1 MDVVRRKLMLVTVG
15 LKGLRLASGADGV
28 WGREGGGGALLTAW
42 ISNIGIVSSS

>member
-28 WGREGGGGALLTAW
+28 WGREGGGHF
-42 ISNIGIVSSS
+42 